1 MNWIQPIIDLIGQVV
16 NKFGT
21 KFAIALAG
29 IGALGYYLY
38 EVPPETPLELRLAL
52 VAGIVVVCV
61 GYFVSRRKQESE
73 VMQTQLEIEKIKTPM
88 EVTK

>member
-1 MNWIQPIIDLIGQVV
+1 MTWIQPIIDLIGQVV

-38 EVPPETPLELRLAL
+38 ETKPEGPLEVRIAL
-52 VAGIVVVCV
+52 IAGIVVICV
-61 GYFVSRRKQESE
+61 GYFISRRKQESE

-88 EVTK
+88 EVKQ